1 MNKSAK
7 FLMISGLALAVGI
20 TAALADTT
28 ARKRKKSLFQSI
40 FGPSSLS
47 RGERKE
53 RPQRRLFGEKWWQE
67 NDRTGGVRIING
79 QDVSRNK
86 ANEDRKR
93 RNRNVI
99 NGDDDPEGDP
109 GFGMGNLTYVAD
121 KLVPLGGLK
130 FTETRPADVTAG
142 LVYDA
147 LVAPDPAMRVRG
159 DIRDALAGH
168 YKSQN
173 FRPIWLE
180 NGKLSARG
188 AEVLKL
194 LSGADT
200 EGLAAESYLP
210 QSLATFAASPPE
222 TDPAAI
228 ARLDIELSAVALK
241 YARDA
246 SGGQFDP
253 RRLSRYNDLTP
264 NWALAEQSLKVVA
277 WSPFA
282 ADYLRGLHPA
292 HPAYAKMK
300 AALAELR
307 QASTLPPTVSQI
319 AEGPIVKK
327 GKSDP
332 RIPAVRQR
340 LADLGYPDALEAAD
354 DPQVLDADLSV
365 RLRLFQKSAGIKISG
380 LLGPQ
385 TVVALNSDHSAA
397 SVPKL
402 LNNMERL
409 RWLPKDL
416 GSRHVFVN
424 PPAFEV
430 RVIDK
435 GQTVWESRVIVGKA
449 MTQTSAFHDEMETV
463 VFNPSWGVPPSIIAN
478 EYLPKLRDDPGYL
491 DRIGFKVVN
500 SQGKVVRSSSVD
512 WWSYGGKVPYGIQQP
527 PGVKNALGELKFL
540 FPNSHNIYM
549 HDTPSREL
557 FDEDVRTFSHGCVR
571 VQNPREFAQVILGW
585 DPIKVDE
592 YVDSEK
598 SQSIKLPVKVPVHI
612 AYFTAWPD
620 ENGGIA
626 YFNDIY
632 GRDKTMENARSAII
646 LAER

>member
-7 FLMISGLALAVGI
+7 FLVLTGLALAVGI
-20 TAALADTT
+20 TSAMADSTI
-28 ARKRKKSLFQSI
+28 RKRKKSLFESI
-40 FGPSSLS
+40 FGQSSES
-47 RGERKE
+47 RAERKE
-53 RPQRRLFGEKWWQE
+53 RRQRRIFGEKWWQE
-67 NDRTGGVRIING
+67 NERNGVRIING
-79 QDVSRNK
+79 QEISRNK
-86 ANEDRKR
+86 ANEDRNR
-93 RNRNVI
+93 RNRNVL

-109 GFGMGNLTYVAD
+109 GFGMGNLTYAPD
-121 KLVPLGGLK
+121 KLVPLSGLK
-130 FTETRPADVTAG
+130 FTEPRPVEASAG
-142 LVYDA
+142 LIFDA
-147 LVAPDPAMRVRG
+147 LVAPEASMRVRE
-159 DIRDALAGH
+159 DIRVALASH

-180 NGKLSARG
+180 NGKLSAR
-188 AEVLKL
+188 AVEVVKL
-194 LSGADT
+194 LADADS

-210 QSLATFAASPPE
+210 PTLVTFAASPPD
-222 TDPAAI
+222 TDPAAM
-228 ARLDIELSAVALK
+228 ARLDIELSAAALK

-246 SGGQFDP
+246 SGGLFDP
-253 RRLSRYNDLTP
+253 RRLSLYNDLSP
-264 NWALAEQSLKVVA
+264 AWAAAGRSIKVLA
-277 WSPFA
+277 WSPYA
-282 ADYLRGLHPA
+282 AEYLRSLHPA

-300 AALAELR
+300 AALADFR
-307 QASTLPPTVSQI
+307 KTVTTPSTIEQI
-319 AEGPIVKK
+319 ADGPIVKK

-340 LADLGYPDALEAAD
+340 LADLGYPDALEAAG
-354 DPQVLDADLSV
+354 DPEILDADLSV
-365 RLRLFQKSAGIKISG
+365 RLRLFQKSMAIKMSG
-380 LLGPQ
+380 ALGPQ
-385 TVVALNSDHSAA
+385 TVKALNSDHSAA
-397 SVPKL
+397 SEAKL
-402 LNNMERL
+402 LNNLERL

-416 GSRHVFVN
+416 GSRYVFVN

-449 MTQTSAFHDEMETV
+449 MTQTSAFHDDMETV

-478 EYLPKLRDDPGYL
+478 EYLPKLRNDPGYL

-549 HDTPSREL
+549 HDTPNREL
-557 FDEDVRTFSHGCVR
+557 FDNDVRAYSHGCVR
-571 VQNPREFAQVILGW
+571 VQNPREFAMVILGW

-598 SQSIKLPVKVPVHI
+598 SQSIKLPEKIPVHI
-612 AYFTAWPD
+612 TYFTAWPD

-646 LAER
+646 LAQR